1 MVISELGL
9 LSEIWAWSGTY
20 QLAISGGRAA
30 LSPPTNTQRNPHST
44 MTTLPSLYSC
54 DTFLFIFP
62 YNFLCLLFSPAIP
75 PSSPPPPP
83 FPPFL
88 SLFTPSST
96 SPSTSSSTPI
106 SSASLSFL
114 SSLSPP
120 PPTLSPP
127 PPPPPQHSS
136 QESDT
141 QAVSTEVGQLDL
153 LEAGPAEDGSEQAEQ
168 VRLFLAGEHDI
179 MQKVFAGQ
187 EEEEKRGTQVE
198 IEVRTSCIKMIC
210 TSVHIRTGGQS
221 KSV

>member
-20 QLAISGGRAA
+20 QLAISGGGAA
-30 LSPPTNTQRNPHST
+30 LSPPTNMQRNPHST

-62 YNFLCLLFSPAIP
+62 YNFLCLLLSCHTSFYTPLLLLSLPLSLSLLP
-75 PSSPPPPP
+75 LLLHHLLLPLLLFPRLLSLSSPP
-83 FPPFL
+83 
-88 SLFTPSST
+88 SL
-96 SPSTSSSTPI
+96 
-106 SSASLSFL
+106 LL
-114 SSLSPP
+114 L
-120 PPTLSPP
+120 L
-127 PPPPPQHSS
+127 S

-187 EEEEKRGTQVE
+187 EEEEEKRGTQVE
-198 IEVRTSCIKMIC
+198 IEVRTFCIIHNDWYKC
-210 TSVHIRTGGQS
+210 S
-221 KSV
+221 

>member
-96 SPSTSSSTPI
+96 SPSTSSST
-106 SSASLSFL
+106 
-114 SSLSPP
+114 
-120 PPTLSPP
+120 
-127 PPPPPQHSS
+127 
-136 QESDT
+136 ER
-141 QAVSTEVGQLDL
+141 EG
-153 LEAGPAEDGSEQAEQ
+153 GKGGGM
-168 VRLFLAGEHDI
+168 AGEETK
-179 MQKVFAGQ
+179 KVVR
-187 EEEEKRGTQVE
+187 EDEKERVTRLE
-198 IEVRTSCIKMIC
+198 RW
-210 TSVHIRTGGQS
+210 
-221 KSV
+221 